1 MLQQELRLQQEQS
14 QDRRGCSECEQSRM
28 SQDVGNVLR
37 RRTAR
42 QACMES
48 ITPGTTIMQ
57 KNPTES
63 VVGED
68 RDSAAT
74 AGWITITAGSS
85 P

>member
-28 SQDVGNVLR
+28 SQDVRNVLR

-48 ITPGTTIMQ
+48 ITPGTAIMQ

-63 VVGED
+63 VAVED
-68 RDSAAT
+68 RDAAAK
-74 AGWITITAGSS
+74 AGCTITTAGSS